1 MMQPV
6 MRSARLRGQQVRIRE
21 LEALKKKREQQAATE
36 AKALA
41 VLDAKARCF
50 EDNDYRGLSVQDLTT
65 LLAWYNIPKEK
76 MKKSDMVTR
85 WKEIRNNHVPPPTF
99 ERWMPQDELGLEQL
113 KTTEIDMA
121 ETALGRY
128 AALMKRNAVA
138 SVLDFTDAEWESLK
152 LLKEADAVERS
163 NVAVV
168 NGIDNNT
175 WASGM
180 ENERIDGETG
190 ALLL

>member
-1 MMQPV
+1 
-6 MRSARLRGQQVRIRE
+6 
-21 LEALKKKREQQAATE
+21 
-36 AKALA
+36 
-41 VLDAKARCF
+41 
-50 EDNDYRGLSVQDLTT
+50 
-65 LLAWYNIPKEK
+65 
-76 MKKSDMVTR
+76 
-85 WKEIRNNHVPPPTF
+85 
-99 ERWMPQDELGLEQL
+99 MPQDELGLEQL
-113 KTTEIDMA
+113 KTMEIDMA
-121 ETALGRY
+121 ETVLGRY

-180 ENERIDGETG
+180 ENERIDEETG
-190 ALLL
+190 AL